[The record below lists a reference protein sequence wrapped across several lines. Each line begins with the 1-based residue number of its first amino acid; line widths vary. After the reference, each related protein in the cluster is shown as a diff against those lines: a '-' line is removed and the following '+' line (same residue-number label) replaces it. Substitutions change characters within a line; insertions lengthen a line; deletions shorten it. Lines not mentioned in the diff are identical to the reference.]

1 MKILLSGGGT
11 GGHIYP
17 ALALRKAIL
26 KKYPDA
32 QFLYIGTERGL
43 ESRLVPR
50 EGIVFQTI
58 NIQGFKRSLS
68 LHNIQTV
75 HLMFQAVSSAKKM
88 IKAFQPDVV
97 IGTGGYVC
105 GPVLYAAAK
114 LGIPTVIHEQ
124 NSVAVI
130 TNKFLSRYVDKICI
144 CFEEARKDFAK
155 FANKVV
161 LTGNPRGEELAEV
174 TVTTDV
180 LAEYGLDELK
190 PTVLVFG
197 GSRGAPALNDSVFEA
212 YEQFANKPY
221 QVLAATGEAHYQEF
235 VRSNRQ
241 PLRNVAIVPYI
252 DNMLALLS
260 KVDLVVCRS
269 GATTLTEI
277 TALGVASILVPSPYV
292 TNNHQ
297 QKNAQTLVD
306 AHAAKM
312 IVQADLTGASL
323 VRAIDQL
330 MTGGEQLWLMG
341 QQAKKLGITDAAQ
354 RMLRVIETLSHK
366 GGANEAQT
374 RE

>member
-1 MKILLSGGGT
+1 MCSSDLL
-11 GGHIYP
+11 
-17 ALALRKAIL
+17 A
-26 KKYPDA
+26 
-32 QFLYIGTERGL
+32 
-43 ESRLVPR
+43 
-50 EGIVFQTI
+50 
-58 NIQGFKRSLS
+58 
-68 LHNIQTV
+68 
-75 HLMFQAVSSAKKM
+75 
-88 IKAFQPDVV
+88 
-97 IGTGGYVC
+97 
-105 GPVLYAAAK
+105 
-114 LGIPTVIHEQ
+114 
-124 NSVAVI
+124 
-130 TNKFLSRYVDKICI
+130 
-144 CFEEARKDFAK
+144 
-155 FANKVV
+155 
-161 LTGNPRGEELAEV
+161 
-174 TVTTDV
+174 
-180 LAEYGLDELK
+180 
-190 PTVLVFG
+190 
-197 GSRGAPALNDSVFEA
+197 
-212 YEQFANKPY
+212 
-221 QVLAATGEAHYQEF
+221 
-235 VRSNRQ
+235 
-241 PLRNVAIVPYI
+241 
-252 DNMLALLS
+252 MLALLS